1 MKIKMDK
8 RSYMVLKK
16 HLYLYNLLVSG
27 NINAIATVA
36 KECGKLEFNEV
47 DISYLKSL
55 ESSFLSKVFNEYIY
69 EEYSKTLKEIT
80 KANPDK
86 FFAVEYT
93 PRPQGMEAYEISQEI
108 KSMNQIISK
117 SSYNEYI
124 SINFKFEWCR
134 DLISMIDFMISLY
147 IGRDELYRF
156 VRLDSVLDIC
166 NIRYIM
172 DKIFTKEEE
181 LRFFCSVTHH
191 ICPDVPI
198 LYDMLSSLRYQF
210 YLLTPSTFKHG
221 VDSSYCKLIDEETFY
236 EVQLTNEKWEDF
248 GIDKIKEELEFY
260 KEKLERKECHSS
272 ILDKIKKLSNGAIE
286 DLLLNKGRMSE
297 HKDELEKFYES
308 IRDYDVKTFD
318 GVQSFALKYDEGRWL
333 SAVDNMSL
341 PTKHFFIKEICN
353 SK

>member
-93 PRPQGMEAYEISQEI
+93 PCTQGMETYEISQEI

-117 SSYNEYI
+117 STYNEYI
-124 SINFKFEWCR
+124 SINFKFEWAR
-134 DLISMIDFMISLY
+134 DLIDMMDSMISLY
-147 IGRDELYRF
+147 IGRDELYKF
-156 VRLDSVLDIC
+156 AKLDSVLNIYD
-166 NIRYIM
+166 IRYIM
-172 DKIFTKEEE
+172 NKIFTKEGE
-181 LRFFCSVTHH
+181 LTFSCSVTHH
-191 ICPDVPI
+191 ICPDVSI

-221 VDSSYCKLIDEETFY
+221 VNSGYCKLIDEETFY
-236 EVQLTNEKWEDF
+236 EVQLTDEKWEDF
-248 GIDKIKEELEFY
+248 GIDKIKKELEFY
-260 KEKLERKECHSS
+260 KEKLERKECHNSV
-272 ILDKIKKLSNGAIE
+272 LEKIKKLSNGAIE
-286 DLLLNKGRMSE
+286 DLFLNKGYASKYKE
-297 HKDELEKFYES
+297 ELDEFYNS
-308 IRDYDVKTFD
+308 IRDYDVKTFN
-318 GVQSFALKYDEGRWL
+318 GMQSFVLKYDEGRWL
-333 SAVDNMSL
+333 SAVDDMSL